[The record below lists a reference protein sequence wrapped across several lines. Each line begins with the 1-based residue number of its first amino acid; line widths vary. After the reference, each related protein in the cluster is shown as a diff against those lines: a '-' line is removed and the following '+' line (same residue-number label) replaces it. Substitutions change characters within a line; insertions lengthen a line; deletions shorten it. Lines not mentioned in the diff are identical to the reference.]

1 MVRAF
6 TPDPVPPG
14 VVDDLV
20 DLARRAPAAGNTQT
34 FDVVVL
40 EGDDTARFWD
50 VSLPPARREGFGF
63 PGLVAPVLLLPL
75 VRPAAYPERYA
86 EPDKAGTG
94 LGAGTERWA
103 TPYWWVDGG
112 MAVMALLLGAVDA
125 GLGASL
131 FGLFERAGRARHARG
146 SPRTVGPWGRSPWG
160 TPPPTPR
167 AGRRRAP
174 GGASTRSSTTA
185 VGDRSPRHPTLT
197 VR

>member
-63 PGLVAPVLLLPL
+63 PGLVAAPVLLLPL

-131 FGLFERAGRARHARG
+131 FGLFERERAVLDALGVPADRRALGAIAVGYPAPDPAGRSASRPRRG
-146 SPRTVGPWGRSPWG
+146 LDEVIHR
-160 TPPPTPR
+160 
-167 AGRRRAP
+167 
-174 GGASTRSSTTA
+174 GGW
-185 VGDRSPRHPTLT
+185 
-197 VR
+197 